1 MSGHICTVCTSHYVR
16 LVPGISE
23 SSYFF
28 KRETKLRPTL
38 SKTQIREELS
48 TTRAKVQNNLY
59 KISESSYF
67 FKRET
72 KLRDANPGRALHDKS
87 QSAEQSLQKL
97 AVPVPQGKLTD
108 GDVSEVLVVQQAA
121 LFCRSRANV
130 VAGPLGQ
137 AKLKK
142 IAFDT
147 PS

>member
-1 MSGHICTVCTSHYVR
+1 MDKPRAFFFGNMSGHICTVCTSHYVR
-16 LVPGISE
+16 LVPG
-23 SSYFF
+23 
-28 KRETKLRPTL
+28 
-38 SKTQIREELS
+38 
-48 TTRAKVQNNLY
+48 
-59 KISESSYF
+59 ISESSYF

-108 GDVSEVLVVQQAA
+108 GDVSEVLVVLQAA